1 MMELDDCV
9 FEKEYIYIHV
19 KSHFVGGHF
28 VHYVYQHV
36 CTRGCRLFKIG
47 CADMQRY
54 IVSISVCTSHIH
66 ND

>member
-1 MMELDDCV
+1 MIV
-9 FEKEYIYIHV
+9 FLRRNLYNLIL
-19 KSHFVGGHF
+19 FGGVGGHF

-36 CTRGCRLFKIG
+36 CTCGCRLFKIG
-47 CADMQRY
+47 RTDVQRY